1 MEQPPKS
8 EVKRAFAS
16 VGPGPFVSGHR
27 PKSQKKQDL
36 GFTRKPMVG
45 WFDPLQ
51 LIITALRALVSIIFG
66 SYADKRE
73 VQGVSERTDLYDYS
87 IEKEL
92 WFDYVADLGDGWNS
106 TYTIA
111 KQLSKPDLIFNHK
124 GKQVE
129 TKRGRFLVM
138 GGDEVYP
145 TPSREAYGDRTVGP
159 YESALPWVIYEQAPH
174 LYAIPGN
181 HDWYDGLT
189 SFTRLFCQ
197 KRWIG
202 GRQTQQARSYFALK
216 LPHNWWLW
224 GVDTQLDAYIDKP
237 QLNYFEDIA
246 RNQMKRNDRIILCT
260 AEPSWVYTVT
270 KNPDAYNNLAYFER
284 NVIRKYG
291 GIVALNLTGDQHIYC
306 RHQDESGTRQKIIAG
321 GGGAFLH
328 PTHRI
333 PDALELDEGE
343 FKVKYSR
350 RAIFPSPETSRWLTF
365 RNLLFPFKNWRVSRF
380 LGFYYLLAA
389 WIFQAS
395 SNIYEE
401 SLIQKLMHLT
411 PKIGEIGEAINT
423 FYSVIIVSPF
433 NMILLLVM
441 VFGAAAF
448 CDAKN
453 AFVKYSIG
461 CLHGLTHVV
470 LNMWL
475 IWLFSYLNLT
485 VWHMTIGNP
494 KHLLLFGAEMFVV
507 GGLLGGFVI
516 GVYLLFSN
524 LVLRIHSETGFSS
537 LSVADYK
544 NFLRLHLDSKGDLTV
559 YPVGFRKVCK
569 KWCFVKEAEAGEPW
583 FEPEMDANP
592 HFIEDPVVI
601 KKTVA

>member
-507 GGLLGGFVI
+507 GGVLGGFVI

-569 KWCFVKEAEAGEPW
+569 KWRFVKEAEAGEPW